1 MSKASAASQELELY
15 KTLVGA
21 VPQSMFILDKSR
33 TIIGIFNVSLHTRTT
48 PPVHDL
54 EGRNLREFINNSS
67 SPFHEGSILFDKV
80 FDQVL
85 STGVSVNLEYTVLD
99 TYLRATLAKISDERI
114 LIQIHNI
121 TQIVQKLHD
130 LESSSYNE
138 LSMALTA
145 GGLTSWHYDVA
156 TNMLSSTHNNN
167 IIGDK
172 VSFDELLIHRTLPEY
187 REAVCKMFD
196 DVIQGRKQQGE
207 VTIQNVDLE
216 GDLHWTTVHAIP
228 QVYGADGKVTELVG
242 SQKDVT
248 REYEY
253 NQEIEA
259 LNKQKE
265 LVMNNIKSG
274 LVYITPDYRVIWEN
288 VSKVFKHPSIATY
301 YRPNTYCYEA
311 FHRDSPCDNCVMA
324 AAMKSLKPESGEFC
338 NEAGLSVEAL
348 ANPLLDSNNNV
359 KGVILRI
366 DDVTQKNK
374 VIKALKE
381 TQLEAAAANRLLYT
395 ILDNLPSSIFV
406 KDVNDDFRYIVANK
420 KYCET
425 LSLSEKEIV
434 GKTDYD
440 LFAKIDA
447 DSYRH
452 NDLVTI
458 ESNQPLIL
466 DGERMWLKSGLVIW
480 HTIKTP
486 LINDVDNKK
495 LLIGIGVDITESHN
509 AYQQL
514 ADAKKKA
521 EESDRL
527 KSAFLANMSHEIR
540 TPLNAIVGFSEL
552 MQSCEDPEEKEEYM
566 RIIAA
571 NNELLL
577 RLINDIL
584 DLSKLES
591 GIVEFHN
598 TQFDLAPYFDELSAT
613 MRRRIT
619 NPNIEF
625 IAVNP
630 YKSCVIETDK
640 ARLTQVFH
648 NFMTNAMKYTVSGH
662 IKMGYEHVDDGI
674 RLYVEDTGMGIPDS
688 KKERVFRRFEKLDSF
703 AQGTGLG
710 LSICKAITE
719 FGGGKVG
726 FESTE
731 GVGSLFWSWKP
742 LPVTLVDKTDDEET
756 SEAPVIPESVHF
768 DIENYM
774 KNHNCRIL
782 VAEDNDSNFLLIDH
796 ILKKYFQLFR
806 AENGQQAVDF
816 VKNNPVNLILMDIR
830 MPIMDG
836 LEATRAIR
844 EFNPNVPI
852 IAITANAFDADKQQ
866 ALNAGCN
873 AFIAKPLRRL
883 ELLETMYRIC
893 RERSGAV

>member
-1 MSKASAASQELELY
+1 
-15 KTLVGA
+15 
-21 VPQSMFILDKSR
+21 
-33 TIIGIFNVSLHTRTT
+33 
-48 PPVHDL
+48 
-54 EGRNLREFINNSS
+54 
-67 SPFHEGSILFDKV
+67 
-80 FDQVL
+80 
-85 STGVSVNLEYTVLD
+85 
-99 TYLRATLAKISDERI
+99 
-114 LIQIHNI
+114 
-121 TQIVQKLHD
+121 
-130 LESSSYNE
+130 
-138 LSMALTA
+138 
-145 GGLTSWHYDVA
+145 
-156 TNMLSSTHNNN
+156 
-167 IIGDK
+167 
-172 VSFDELLIHRTLPEY
+172 
-187 REAVCKMFD
+187 
-196 DVIQGRKQQGE
+196 

-216 GDLHWTTVHAIP
+216 GNLHWTTVHAIP

-253 NQEIEA
+253 NQEIET

-338 NEAGLSVEAL
+338 NEAGLSVEVL
-348 ANPLLDSNNNV
+348 ANPLLDSNNKV

-374 VIKALKE
+374 IIKALKE
-381 TQLEAAAANRLLYT
+381 TQLEASATNRLLYT

-425 LSLSEKEIV
+425 LGLSEKEIV

-458 ESNQPLIL
+458 ESNQTLIL

-486 LINDVDNKK
+486 LINDADNKK

-613 MRRRIT
+613 MQRRIT

-630 YKSCVIETDK
+630 YKSCIIETDK
-640 ARLTQVFH
+640 ARLTQVLH
-648 NFMTNAMKYTVSGH
+648 NFMTNAMKYTERGH

-674 RLYVEDTGMGIPDS
+674 RLYVEDTGMGISDS

-719 FGGGKVG
+719 IGGGKVG

-742 LPVTLVDKTDDEET
+742 LPVTLVDKTEDEMAF
-756 SEAPVIPESVHF
+756 EAPVTPESVHF

-844 EFNPNVPI
+844 EFNADVPI